1 MSFHPYLFFADG
13 CREAFTRYH
22 EIFGGTLEIMTTA
35 DLPPEEQ
42 MPGVP
47 ADAIMHAALT
57 VDGHLIMGSDDP
69 TSTDARA
76 VQGMQVNVSVSGVD
90 EASRVFDALAE
101 GGEVHM
107 PLAPTSW
114 AAAFG
119 MVTDR
124 FGTPWLL
131 TTDEPGEPPS

>member
-1 MSFHPYLFFADG
+1 MSFHPYLFFG
-13 CREAFTRYH
+13 NTCREAFTRYH
-22 EIFGGTLEIMTTA
+22 DIFGGELHLLTSAEMPA
-35 DLPPEEQ
+35 DEQ
-42 MPGVP
+42 MPGAP

-57 VDGHLIMGSDDP
+57 VDGHLLMGSDDP
-69 TSTDARA
+69 TSTDFGP

-90 EASRVFDALAE
+90 EATRVFDALAE
-101 GGEVHM
+101 GGQVHM

-131 TTDEPGEPPS
+131 TTDEPA